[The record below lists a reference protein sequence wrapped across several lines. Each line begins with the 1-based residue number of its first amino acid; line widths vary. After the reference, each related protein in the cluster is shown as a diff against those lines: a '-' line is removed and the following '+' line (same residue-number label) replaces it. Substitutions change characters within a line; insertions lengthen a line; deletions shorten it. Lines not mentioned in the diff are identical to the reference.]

1 MGREGERAGRRGG
14 GGQKEEGR
22 EGRRRQAGREGETR
36 DAVHHV
42 TALV

>member
-1 MGREGERAGRRGG
+1 MGREGGRAGRRGG

-22 EGRRRQAGREGETR
+22 EGRRRQAGRERETR